1 MTKKKEIELV
11 KVSDI
16 EADTLQPRKNFSP
29 ERMAELVKSIKKHG
43 VMNPVIIEEKKGGG
57 YILVDGERRYRAA
70 KELKLNEIPAVIVG
84 SQSEVERLVQQFHL
98 QEQHEGWSAME
109 KAIAVSRLAKELGI
123 GIQEMAEMLSLPRET
138 IGNYA
143 AFSKLLERSYFEKN
157 EIPISYAKPLIT
169 LSEFTKKHY
178 QTKLEKEF
186 TADKGRKLERA
197 VINRIK
203 NGQINKRSDLLK
215 IRDAVKADP
224 KAADRLIE
232 DEKVTPDKLFIDSK
246 ARVTWLFRN
255 VVTISANLATHMENG
270 MSLHMENL
278 FEDDNHARGALK
290 LLKSRLDTLIQRLP

>member
-1 MTKKKEIELV
+1 MFKKKEIEMV
-11 KVSDI
+11 RVSDI
-16 EADTLQPRKNFSP
+16 EADALQPRKNFSP
-29 ERMAELVKSIKKHG
+29 ERLAELVKSIKKHG
-43 VMNPVIIEEKKGGG
+43 IMNPVIIESRKGGG

-70 KELKLNEIPAVIVG
+70 KELNLTEIPAVIVG
-84 SQSEVERLVQQFHL
+84 AQSEVERLVQQFHL

-138 IGNYA
+138 VGNYT

-157 EIPISYAKPLIT
+157 EIPISYAKSLIT

-178 QTKLEKEF
+178 QTKLNKEF

-232 DEKVTPDKLFIDSK
+232 DEKVTPDALFIDSK
-246 ARVTWLFRN
+246 ARVTWLARN
-255 VVTISANLATHMENG
+255 VIAIGNNLATHIQSG
-270 MSLHMENL
+270 MALNMQNL
-278 FEDDNHARGALK
+278 FEDDNNAKAVLK
-290 LLKSRLDTLIQRLP
+290 LLKTRLDTLINRLP